1 LSAESFGNI
10 DENCE
15 LAAVEKLRGTELA
28 RRQAF
33 PSRLDAAA
41 DNYLVWRGLGKTIIA
56 GYPWFGDW
64 GRDTFISLRG
74 LCLATNRL
82 EIARDILVQWAGT
95 VSQGMLPNRFP
106 DQGIEPEFN
115 SVDASLRHVIAVH
128 EFLEAVGK
136 SKLADTEVSRILQQ
150 AVQAILSGYSQG
162 TRFHIAQPQT
172 HRLNPERR
180 VFTESQ

>member
-1 LSAESFGNI
+1 MKRVCGWLS
-10 DENCE
+10 
-15 LAAVEKLRGTELA
+15 GTELA

-33 PSRLDAAA
+33 PSRLDAVA

-82 EIARDILVQWAGT
+82 EIARDILEEWAGT

-115 SVDASLRHVIAVH
+115 SVDASLWYVSP
-128 EFLEAVGK
+128 EA
-136 SKLADTEVSRILQQ
+136 
-150 AVQAILSGYSQG
+150 
-162 TRFHIAQPQT
+162 
-172 HRLNPERR
+172 
-180 VFTESQ
+180 